1 MRYATEP
8 KFRKYLKR
16 FLSFTRKFGDK
27 YGKKLIDSAK
37 KTGIDAAKAASKSVV
52 QKLQRL
58 HEI

>member
-37 KTGIDAAKAASKSVV
+37 KTGIDAAKAASK
-52 QKLQRL
+52 
-58 HEI
+58 